1 MRRYS
6 VVIPIY
12 NRPDEIKE
20 LLESLTKQTYRNFD
34 VVIVEDGS
42 SIKCEDIVNTFKT
55 QLDLTYYF
63 KENTGQGF
71 SRNFGYERAKG
82 DYYVV
87 FDSDCIIPPNYFE
100 ELEKALDEK
109 YLDAFGGPDK
119 SHPSFTD
126 IQKAISYSMTSLF
139 TTGGIRGNKKRVGI
153 FHPRS
158 FNMGI
163 SRQVF
168 EKTRGYIITRMGEDI
183 EFSIRIIN
191 SGFKSGL
198 VENAFVYHKR
208 RTNFRH
214 FFKQLHFFGRARI
227 NIYRFFPSEL
237 KPIHFMPAAFTLFCG
252 FTILSAIISSK
263 LFYLCSGILLLYSL
277 LILIDSTV
285 KNKSLKIGFLSIA
298 AVFTQLT
305 GYGIGFLTELKREL
319 FKERK

>member
-20 LLESLTKQTYRNFD
+20 LLESLTKQTYKNFD

-42 SIKCEDIVNTFKT
+42 SIKCEGIVNSFKS
-55 QLDLTYYF
+55 QLEVAYYY

-71 SRNFGYERAKG
+71 SRNYGYERAKG
-82 DYYVV
+82 DYFVV
-87 FDSDCIIPPNYFE
+87 FDSDCIIPANYFE
-100 ELEKALDEK
+100 ELEKALNEN

-139 TTGGIRGNKKRVGI
+139 TTGGIRGNKKSVGV

-183 EFSIRIIN
+183 EFSIRILN

-198 VENAFVYHKR
+198 IENAFVYHKR
-208 RTNFRH
+208 RTNFSH

-237 KPIHFMPAAFTLFCG
+237 KPIHFMPAVFTLFCA
-252 FTILSAIISSK
+252 FTILFAIFRNN
-263 LFYLCSGILLLYSL
+263 LFYLCSGILLLYSV
-277 LILIDSTV
+277 LILIDATI
-285 KNKSLKIGFLSIA
+285 KNRSLKIGFLSVA
-298 AVFTQLT
+298 AVYTQLT

-319 FKERK
+319 IKEKK

>member
-55 QLDLTYYF
+55 QLDVTYYF
-63 KENTGQGF
+63 KENSGQGF
-71 SRNFGYERAKG
+71 SRNYGYERAKG

-126 IQKAISYSMTSLF
+126 VQKAISYSMTSLF
-139 TTGGIRGNKKRVGI
+139 TTG
-153 FHPRS
+153 
-158 FNMGI
+158 
-163 SRQVF
+163 
-168 EKTRGYIITRMGEDI
+168 E
-183 EFSIRIIN
+183 
-191 SGFKSGL
+191 
-198 VENAFVYHKR
+198 
-208 RTNFRH
+208 
-214 FFKQLHFFGRARI
+214 
-227 NIYRFFPSEL
+227 
-237 KPIHFMPAAFTLFCG
+237 
-252 FTILSAIISSK
+252 
-263 LFYLCSGILLLYSL
+263 
-277 LILIDSTV
+277 
-285 KNKSLKIGFLSIA
+285 
-298 AVFTQLT
+298 
-305 GYGIGFLTELKREL
+305 
-319 FKERK
+319 